1 MFKEIKNCSLNFWL
15 TAGIF
20 LVIIL
25 GLIVGAVNFLRV
37 NIILNQKIAQ
47 TAEAT
52 RPAEVEAIIIK
63 ESSCVDCVNPN
74 DFLEQLKKNNVNIKS
89 EKTVER
95 MSEEGNALIK
105 KYNIEKLPT
114 VILTGE
120 IEKGEFLQKALP
132 ASGEIKD
139 NAFILKNIG
148 GPFVVAATGEIKGR
162 VKMILLVDSTCPNCY
177 DARVHESIVKQ
188 FGLSAAAEMIDRQS
202 FAGKQLIAKYGITL
216 LPTLILTGDLPSY
229 PQLIKIW
236 SQIGTVAKDGA
247 YVFRQG
253 VKGMGIYHDLSNNK
267 IIDPAQADKK

>member
-1 MFKEIKNCSLNFWL
+1 M
-15 TAGIF
+15 
-20 LVIIL
+20 
-25 GLIVGAVNFLRV
+25 
-37 NIILNQKIAQ
+37 
-47 TAEAT
+47 
-52 RPAEVEAIIIK
+52 
-63 ESSCVDCVNPN
+63 
-74 DFLEQLKKNNVNIKS
+74 
-89 EKTVER
+89 
-95 MSEEGNALIK
+95 
-105 KYNIEKLPT
+105 
-114 VILTGE
+114 
-120 IEKGEFLQKALP
+120 QKALP

-148 GPFVVAATGEIKGR
+148 AFVVTATGEIKGR

-253 VKGMGIYHDLSNNK
+253 VKGMGIYHDLSSNK
-267 IIDPAQADKK
+267 IIDPAQANKK